1 MVLVTAQ
8 ALATPIRYCG
18 VTRVALPRYFL
29 QDLELVKHPTT
40 GEPWYAPGPLAFE
53 HVVPRYRPAPELD
66 AESPDDGAAAD
77 NADHADKTRA
87 AHDLSEPETSQE
99 ELGSI
104 HRPRRA
110 PLSLYALNRKDMLDE
125 LRPGSK
131 QLGSLFAGR
140 TGAAWSP
147 DFRRAV
153 WRSDLS
159 DVILGMMRRTVTD
172 ALIARVL
179 SVHGDKQKFVEPVRN
194 WEALGHVQYRQSV
207 LWLPREDGSEGASP
221 KASEYATVDVDNV
234 AYYRKMPVHN
244 LSWML
249 GSDEVARLKESA
261 PVFAEHEILV
271 LKHWGGHSML
281 RLQLLLWRM
290 HGYLARTPR
299 LPTPVPGKTEQ
310 GEGEAPPQKTKQP
323 REPWEARPVQKLA
336 RKIVEL
342 MPKS

>member
-1 MVLVTAQ
+1 M
-8 ALATPIRYCG
+8 
-18 VTRVALPRYFL
+18 TRVALPRYFL

-40 GEPWYAPGPLAFE
+40 GEPWYAPGPLALE
-53 HVVPRYRPAPELD
+53 HVIPRYRPVPNLP
-66 AESPDDGAAAD
+66 AEFTDDGVAAED
-77 NADHADKTRA
+77 ADHATKTRA
-87 AHDLSEPETSQE
+87 AHHLTGPETPE
-99 ELGSI
+99 EEMKSV

-110 PLSLYALNRKDMLDE
+110 PLSLYTLSRKDMLDE
-125 LRPGSK
+125 FRPASK
-131 QLGSLFAGR
+131 QLGSLFAMR

-159 DVILGMMRRTVTD
+159 DVILEMMRRTATD

-179 SVHGDKQKFVEPVRN
+179 SVHGDKQKFVEPVPN
-194 WEALGHVQYRQSV
+194 WKALSNVQYRQSV
-207 LWLPREDGSEGASP
+207 LWLPREDGSQSTLPET
-221 KASEYATVDVDNV
+221 SEYATVDVDNV

-244 LSWML
+244 LNWML

-261 PVFAEHEILV
+261 PVFAENEILV

-299 LPTPVPGKTEQ
+299 LPDPVPEKTG
-310 GEGEAPPQKTKQP
+310 GEDEAPPEKTKQP
-323 REPWEARPVQKLA
+323 REPWEARPVKKLA
-336 RKIVEL
+336 RRIVEL